1 MENYLDYSDVEIK
14 NICIYLS
21 KSKIIKYV
29 PLFYEI
35 TCGKREHFLK
45 LLSYQLIF
53 HIINRELLYYIFI
66 QINPFPRIY

>member
-45 LLSYQLIF
+45 LLS
-53 HIINRELLYYIFI
+53 
-66 QINPFPRIY
+66 